1 MSNMAKEK
9 GRQWDGKSRVSNE
22 TYRQRWQDIFGK
34 KKPIRQRKE
43 NNPKERKMLQDYF
56 MACRHTFLD
65 KYDKQV
71 ITMEDDF
78 PLFAVDKTQIPCL
91 LTMDI
96 INNAKANMTEGE
108 FGAYRA
114 YVEDVL
120 NGWRPP
126 VKFDVIEGGKK

>member
-1 MSNMAKEK
+1 MTKDKA
-9 GRQWDGKSRVSNE
+9 RQWDGKSRVSNE
-22 TYRQRWQDIFGK
+22 TYRQNWNDIFRN
-34 KKPIRQRKE
+34 KKPIKQRKE

-56 MACRHTFLD
+56 MAYRHTFLD
-65 KYDKQV
+65 KYDEQV
-71 ITMEDDF
+71 ILMENDF